1 MAGRGVVADTRA
13 APEASLRG
21 PLVHPATAAQPS
33 GSGQH
38 LLQQHG
44 PANQGVAAPADTGL
58 DRQVEITAFMDEAAD
73 FGGGLGDVDQQRM
86 TAGES
91 PRAAINGAETGRF
104 R

>member
-1 MAGRGVVADTRA
+1 MAGRGVAADTRA
-13 APEASLRG
+13 APEASLGG

-86 TAGES
+86 TAG
-91 PRAAINGAETGRF
+91 
-104 R
+104 